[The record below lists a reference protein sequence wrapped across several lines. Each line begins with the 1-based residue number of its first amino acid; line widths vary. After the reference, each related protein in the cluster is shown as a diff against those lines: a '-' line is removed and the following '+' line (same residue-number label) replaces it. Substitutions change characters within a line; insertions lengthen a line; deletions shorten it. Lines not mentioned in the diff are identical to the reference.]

1 MEPIRININK
11 QLNQES
17 LVPVIAYPAESAYDF
32 RLRNCKADMANISTD
47 KAYRINIY
55 PDGQNMQVSVIKT
68 IADGF
73 LECAI
78 LVNVSQKTID
88 GNQLLDALD
97 DLAKAYAQLP
107 ASTTKPRENNQFA
120 TAVKDI
126 HSQLTANAKPG
137 APAPLPVAKPH
148 EDSALTYYMNYK
160 TRGEIAT
167 LLRFPDQKF
176 FQQTSL
182 IYLVGENVHP
192 VRPQACKH
200 IHTLVLRT
208 FKILSPK
215 GYEYGE
221 VKEGETTRISL
232 KGKEGMLPMTINVQG
247 DVAKPSRYGYYD
259 SSVNAIRIDERT
271 IKFYYEL
278 KFFVKHNGRHYRSSI
293 VRYNGEQVMPDANGC
308 YLIKV
313 YEDNI
318 NDAGLIT
325 FTGEGFKDAR
335 IQVTPGIVKQQEYVF
350 YPEPQHDIT
359 HVTLDFSDGR
369 PIEASVD
376 VGTNERL
383 FNQLKEGK
391 VKGYKVKKE
400 GGSYRMYIPRK
411 LTQTSKNI
419 LRLFKFLAMVAFS
432 LLAYAMVCWLA
443 TRHWPWP
450 VEQFIPTEKKE
461 KPKPIVSEEG
471 VVTTMDK
478 EDGSDVGIIIDE
490 RDQVTL
496 EGIDRTYLQNNNV
509 WRKDSIKSDKYMD
522 VLNTIFNGR
531 ISEIRMKNYSSK
543 VINNEW
549 WSKIWSDVIIP
560 NNIHSPI
567 AREVFQ
573 QVITDDRNS
582 LDVQLLYEKL
592 SEKLL
597 PTSDA
602 IKPGTGTPATA
613 PKPAGQPHP

>member
-32 RLRNCKADMANISTD
+32 RLRNSKADMANISTD

-55 PDGQNMQVSVIKT
+55 PDGQNMQVSVIKA

-73 LECAI
+73 VECAI
-78 LVNVSQKTID
+78 LMNISQKTID
-88 GNQLLDALD
+88 GNLLLDSLD
-97 DLAKAYAQLP
+97 ELAKAYGQLP
-107 ASTTKPRENNQFA
+107 ASTTKPNENKQFA
-120 TAVKDI
+120 AAVKSI
-126 HSQLTANAKPG
+126 HSELTAKATPG
-137 APAPLPVAKPH
+137 VPTPLPVAKAH

-167 LLRFPDQKF
+167 LIRFPDQEF
-176 FQQTSL
+176 FRQTSL
-182 IYLVGENVHP
+182 IYLIGENVHP

-200 IHTLVLRT
+200 IHSLVLRT
-208 FKILSPK
+208 FKILSPQ
-215 GYEYGE
+215 GYEYGK
-221 VKEGETTRISL
+221 VKEGDTTRISL
-232 KGKEGMLPMTINVQG
+232 KGKEGMLPMTIDVQG
-247 DVAKPSRYGYYD
+247 DITKPSRYGYYD
-259 SSVNAIRIDERT
+259 SSSNSIRIDERT

-308 YLIKV
+308 YLIKI
-313 YEDNI
+313 YEDDV
-318 NDAGLIT
+318 NDAGHIT

-350 YPEPQHDIT
+350 YPEPQHDVT

-376 VGTNERL
+376 IGTNERL
-383 FNQLKEGK
+383 FNQLKEGR
-391 VKGYKVKKE
+391 VKGYEVKKE
-400 GGSYRMYIPRK
+400 GGAYRMFIPRK
-411 LTQTSKNI
+411 LTKTSKNI
-419 LRLFKFLAMVAFS
+419 LRLFKFLTMIAFT
-432 LLAYAMVCWLA
+432 LAAYALVCWA
-443 TRHWPWP
+443 MTRHWPWP
-450 VEQFIPTEKKE
+450 VEQWPTTEKKDT
-461 KPKPIVSEEG
+461 KKKIVGDEG
-471 VVTTMDK
+471 EVTTVDS
-478 EDGSDVGIIIDE
+478 EASSDVGLILDE

-496 EGIDRTYLQNNNV
+496 EGIDRAYLQNNNV
-509 WRKDSIKSDKYMD
+509 WRKDSIKSNKYMD

-531 ISEIRMKNYSSK
+531 VSEIKMKNYSGK

-549 WSKIWSDVIIP
+549 WNLIWRDVIVP
-560 NNIHSPI
+560 NNIHSPA

-573 QVITDDRNS
+573 QVISADHNS

-602 IKPGTGTPATA
+602 IKPSTAPPATTPA
-613 PKPAGQPHP
+613 PQPLP

>member
-11 QLNQES
+11 QLNQGS
-17 LVPVIAYPAESAYDF
+17 LVPVIAYPADSAYDF

-55 PDGQNMQVSVIKT
+55 PDGKNMQVSVIKGA
-68 IADGF
+68 ADGF
-73 LECAI
+73 VECAI
-78 LVNVSQKTID
+78 LMNVCQKTID
-88 GNQLLDALD
+88 GNLLIDALD

-107 ASTTKPRENNQFA
+107 PSDTKPNENKQFVA
-120 TAVKDI
+120 TVKDI
-126 HSQLTANAKPG
+126 HRLLTDNAIPG
-137 APAPLPVAKPH
+137 APTPLPVAKAH
-148 EDSALTYYMNYK
+148 DDSALTYYMNYK
-160 TRGEIAT
+160 TKGEIAT
-167 LLRFPDQKF
+167 LIRFPDQEF
-176 FQQTSL
+176 FRQTSL
-182 IYLVGENVHP
+182 IYLIGENVHP

-200 IHTLVLRT
+200 IHSLVLRT
-208 FKILSPK
+208 FKILSPQ
-215 GYEYGE
+215 GYEYGK
-221 VKEGETTRISL
+221 VKEGDTTRISL
-232 KGKEGMLPMTINVQG
+232 KGKEGMLPMTIDVQG

-271 IKFYYEL
+271 LKFYYEL
-278 KFFVKHNGRHYRSSI
+278 KFYAKHNGRHYRSCI

-308 YLIKV
+308 YLIKI
-313 YEDNI
+313 YEDDV

-325 FTGEGFKDAR
+325 FTGEGFKDAK

-359 HVTLDFSDGR
+359 HVTLDFGDGR

-383 FNQLKEGK
+383 FNQLKEGR
-391 VKGYKVKKE
+391 VKGYEVKKE
-400 GGSYRMYIPRK
+400 GGAYRMFIPRK
-411 LTQTSKNI
+411 LTKTSKNI
-419 LRLFKFLAMVAFS
+419 LRLFKFFAMIAFTLA
-432 LLAYAMVCWLA
+432 AYALACWLA
-443 TRHWPWP
+443 TRQWPWP

-461 KPKPIVSEEG
+461 TRKAIVREEGQMSTADEEGSSEE
-471 VVTTMDK
+471 
-478 EDGSDVGIIIDE
+478 VGLIIDD

-496 EGIDRTYLQNNNV
+496 ESIDRAYLQNNNV
-509 WRKDSIKSDKYMD
+509 WRKDSIKSNKYMD

-531 ISEIRMKNYSSK
+531 VSEIKMKNYSSK

-549 WSKIWSDVIIP
+549 WNLIWRDVIVP
-560 NNIHSPI
+560 NNIHSPA

-602 IKPGTGTPATA
+602 IKPGPGMPGTTHPA
-613 PKPAGQPHP
+613 PQPLP